1 MSINDFFHV
10 VEEVF
15 DFIESFGGGVGV
27 FPRYQILHRHA
38 EGLGDFVRLKNVGC
52 PRGGRKILNASLI
65 KSTIERKTCLCC
77 VFGFN
82 QLIYAIPE
90 IYCIHTVIS
99 DKKNLKKSF
108 FALTIT
114 LKQVIN
120 RLLRL
125 IFKF

>member
-1 MSINDFFHV
+1 MRID
-10 VEEVF
+10 EVF
-15 DFIESFGGGVGV
+15 QVFDELFFSVGL
-27 FPRYQILHRHA
+27 FSGHEILHRYA

-108 FALTIT
+108 FDLTIT